1 MNARISSAIALVATA
16 GLALTACFPPN
27 ENPSDTKV
35 DTATEQ
41 KADSFGGSEAKSSE
55 ASATD
60 AAATTGASATAEP
73 AADEEVMVI
82 DCFGQPQSEPTTL
95 SADCTDPT
103 GSQVSEITWDEW
115 TAESATGTGTS
126 AEGKEATIEL
136 ADPTDN
142 GNGLV
147 FSTVTVDGKPVSN

>member
-41 KADSFGGSEAKSSE
+41 KADSFGSEAKSPE

-60 AAATTGASATAEP
+60 AATTTDASATAEP
-73 AADEEVMVI
+73 AAGEDVMVI
-82 DCFGQPQSEPTTL
+82 DCFGEPQSEPKTL

-103 GSQVSEITWDEW
+103 GSQVSEISWDEW
-115 TAESATGTGTS
+115 TAESATGTGTN
-126 AEGKEATIEL
+126 AEGEKATIEL

-142 GNGLV
+142 GNGMV
-147 FSTVTVDGKPVSN
+147 FSTVTVDGEPVSN